1 MIEEKIQALTEAMVA
16 NTTALQHLLAASNEE
31 LALAGV
37 AQTLS
42 GETIEQ
48 VVEPVVE
55 KPKRK
60 RRSKAE
66 VEAAKVAKAE
76 AAAAAAAA
84 VSSDNV
90 PPAPP
95 AAVAPPEVAAAIA
108 AQAQDPAHDAARA
121 EIGLS
126 PIDAALATPMTM
138 EELSTNIQAL
148 VVTKGFQ
155 AAGEVI
161 AKFGGTLNTVGVAEY
176 DNLLRTL
183 AAYPDQ
189 AAVPP
194 APPAA

>member
-76 AAAAAAAA
+76 AAAAAA

-161 AKFGGTLNTVGVAEY
+161 AKFGGTLNTVAVAEY